1 MLILIAMG
9 AEIALPILIA
19 AAIAHAWVS
28 FSERACKDVDDLYD

>member
-1 MLILIAMG
+1 MLILLAMG
-9 AEIALPILIA
+9 AVIGLVVLIF